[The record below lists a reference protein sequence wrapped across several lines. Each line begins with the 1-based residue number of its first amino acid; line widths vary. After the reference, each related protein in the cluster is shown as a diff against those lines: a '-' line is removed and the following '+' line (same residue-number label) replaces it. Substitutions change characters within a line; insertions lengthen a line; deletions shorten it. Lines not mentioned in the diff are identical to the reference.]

1 MPSNNSTAI
10 RATHTDV
17 LSEQGCSLQSL
28 VAQVDGDP
36 IMESFV
42 SLNFVDLNIV
52 LVRMLS
58 TRKKKFTK
66 TLDLK

>member
-1 MPSNNSTAI
+1 M
-10 RATHTDV
+10 
-17 LSEQGCSLQSL
+17 QSL

-42 SLNFVDLNIV
+42 SLNFVDLNFV

-58 TRKKKFTK
+58 TRKKKLTK